1 LYLVNITPPTTD
13 LNPPTMS
20 NMPPDGIKAITESLP
35 PATDYLTYLTIL
47 ESHLSPDILPALN
60 DILQDAELTQNIGW
74 DLIHLLLPLPGAEK
88 CLSSIARLGNPRE
101 VVLKVTE
108 SLHILDLDAVEEG
121 HGVQDEDDKA
131 AKEEDNTA
139 GEEGKIENTEKS
151 TPEPTNVDK
160 FCVLVNLLAI
170 LHPRIKTKYPSR
182 FLSTSLMSILAAFRP
197 SNQATL
203 AVIAFVHT
211 ISGKKRPP
219 LPGRQSSLNLSITAT
234 NASGSDPSAPDPE
247 AHEDADPQEGAIQT
261 KLLQSFV
268 THILQDYANTNS
280 LEWAARLQELF
291 DPTKVV
297 AGKKSLGESF
307 REEPALQERDTLVGQ
322 LVALAR
328 DLGMSDYTDLFD
340 AIYKSDDETGDDD
353 EENEEANYPTSPA
366 DIPLSKPGSLFL
378 ISCYVFASILF
389 ESKSPPP
396 TLSIFPDHAK
406 LVKQFIGTDG
416 PANIGNENSGVIDA
430 ILALGLWLEHNNNFV
445 SGPLEDDDFLQHLQS
460 LSLLSANTPSPTLRY
475 AAHVLT
481 STILHAHPVDRL
493 RLTFIT
499 DTLEHCPYENLK
511 ASAVSWLKEE
521 IMTAHERN
529 SENLFASTVALSAA
543 QPYLF
548 PDTSELG
555 SATAEEL
562 IHILGQSFSF
572 HMAVLNFVFFISGE
586 NYAHTVPS
594 GMLSVVEEIYLGPLR
609 AAQVKALTTFEAGEP
624 ESTLD
629 TGLSRLDLQLLGERI
644 SLCSAKI
651 NV

>member
-1 LYLVNITPPTTD
+1 MLSITPPSNGF
-13 LNPPTMS
+13 NPSTMS

-47 ESHLSPDILPALN
+47 ESQLSADILPALN

-88 CLSSIARLGNPRE
+88 CLGSIARLGNPRE

-121 HGVQDEDDKA
+121 HDVEDEDKA

-139 GEEGKIENTEKS
+139 AEEGKIENTKKP

-160 FCVLVNLLAI
+160 FCILVNLLAI

-203 AVIAFVHT
+203 AVVSFVHT

-219 LPGRQSSLNLSITAT
+219 LPGRQSTLSIKDT
-234 NASGSDPSAPDPE
+234 NPSESDPSAPDPE

-268 THILQDYANTNS
+268 THVLQDYANTNS
-280 LEWAARLQELF
+280 LEWATRLQESF

-307 REEPALQERDTLVGQ
+307 REEPTLQGRDTLVGQ

-340 AIYKSDDETGDDD
+340 TIYKTEDETGDDD

-366 DIPLSKPGSLFL
+366 DIPLSKAGSLFL
-378 ISCYVFASILF
+378 ITCYIFASILF

-396 TLSIFPDHAK
+396 KLSIFPDHAK

-416 PANIGNENSGVIDA
+416 PANIGNEDSGVIDA
-430 ILALGLWLEHNNNFV
+430 ILAIGLWLEHNNNFV
-445 SGPLEDDDFLQHLQS
+445 SGPLEDEDFLQHLQS
-460 LSLLSANTPSPTLRY
+460 LSLLSANTPSSTLRY

-521 IMTAHERN
+521 IITAYERKSN
-529 SENLFASTVALSAA
+529 NIFGSKVALSAA

-548 PDTSELG
+548 PDASELG

-562 IHILGQSFSF
+562 VHILGQSFSF
-572 HMAVLNFVFFISGE
+572 HMAVVNFVFLISGE
-586 NYAHTVPS
+586 NYAHVVPP

-609 AAQVKALTTFEAGEP
+609 AAQVKALTAFEAGEP
-624 ESTLD
+624 ESTFD
-629 TGLSRLDLQLLGERI
+629 TGLSGLDLQLLGERI
-644 SLCSAKI
+644 SMCSAKI
-651 NV
+651 DV